1 MPTHALRALADPR
14 RPRPFDALLRAVL
27 LMAIGLCALVHGPS
41 EETDRPA
48 PAVPA
53 AVASVAGEG
62 VPHGPH
68 RHHQG
73 EECALDGAVR
83 TTAQAAQQP
92 PADAAAM
99 ALVGVLPLPAG
110 PPAHRRPYRFRR
122 RHTGRTAL
130 VRTSRWRI

>member
-1 MPTHALRALADPR
+1 VAGSRL
-14 RPRPFDALLRAVL
+14 PRPIVALLRAAL
-27 LMAIGLCALVHGPS
+27 PMLIGLCAFVHGPS
-41 EETDRPA
+41 EEADRPA
-48 PAVPA
+48 AAVPA
-53 AVASVAGEG
+53 AVASVAGDA

-68 RHHQG
+68 RHPAG

-99 ALVGVLPLPAG
+99 ALVGVFPLLGGQAAPC
-110 PPAHRRPYRFRR
+110 RPYRFRR